1 MEYNDVELVQLV
13 KENND
18 DAKDTI
24 YEKYKYIID
33 IIIAKYKKV
42 FYVLGM
48 DLMEVRQDAMLAF
61 SDALV
66 SYSSE
71 KETTLAT
78 FISLVIERKIQN
90 CIRKADTIKNK
101 KNNENYSLDYE
112 YEIYNKPLSELIG
125 DPNADPLV
133 KVASKEAYEE
143 LVAKIKAILS
153 PMEYEVYK
161 LLISGFSYIDIAK
174 ILKKEPKQIDNTIQR
189 LRTKVK
195 ELIYTCQN

>member
-18 DAKDTI
+18 DAKDTL

-33 IIIAKYKKV
+33 IIMAKYKKV

-101 KNNENYSLDYE
+101 KHNENYSLDYE
-112 YEIYNKPLSELIG
+112 YEAYNKPLSELVG
-125 DPNADPLV
+125 DRNADPLV
-133 KVASKEAYEE
+133 KVESKEAYEE
-143 LVAKIKAILS
+143 LVTKIKEILS

-161 LLISGFSYIDIAK
+161 LLISGFSYIDIAQ
-174 ILKKEPKQIDNTIQR
+174 ILNKEPKQIDNTIQR
-189 LRTKVK
+189 LRAKVK